1 MLVMVVIEEVVL
13 VFMLC
18 SWLFC
23 EQLLVESLTDF
34 TSKTFLLSYDM
45 VNPGENKINVMWTKN
60 IRM

>member
-1 MLVMVVIEEVVL
+1 MVVVEEGVL

-18 SWLFC
+18 SWLCC

-45 VNPGENKINVMWTKN
+45 VNPGENMINVMWTKS